1 MAFPTTILSHL
12 RLQNWLHTVA
22 YQDAFAILPASRK
35 HHNFIT
41 IITCLFDVSWPLMAS
56 LHLIGVLC
64 QVCCRLEGSQ
74 ASCRDSFALV
84 ELGAKP
90 QEQLFHQLAM
100 LSELVQAWTT
110 HSPRKAMDA
119 ASTVPVLG
127 TQTILATFGSA
138 GTPRMFFLK
147 VWIHKFIL
155 LYPLEF
161 QCSSTFFTSQ
171 MHPNAESIKKN
182 RENMCGQKPGRP
194 RSQMAGPVFLAISSF
209 NSWIGI
215 DSQTATSVSSCNKSC
230 RSRPASTS
238 CAKAS

>member
-1 MAFPTTILSHL
+1 
-12 RLQNWLHTVA
+12 
-22 YQDAFAILPASRK
+22 
-35 HHNFIT
+35 
-41 IITCLFDVSWPLMAS
+41 MAS

-84 ELGAKP
+84 ELGATP

-138 GTPRMFFLK
+138 GTPRMFCLK
-147 VWIHKFIL
+147 IWIHKSIL
-155 LYPLEF
+155 LYSLEF

-171 MHPNAESIKKN
+171 MHPNAESIKKD

-194 RSQMAGPVFLAISSF
+194 RSQMAGPVFFAISSF

-215 DSQTATSVSSCNKSC
+215 DSQTATTSFSSCNKSC